1 MHSSMHII
9 LVYQIVSQL
18 VNGIRASN
26 TRTLPPGSPRQM
38 ARLLFCACHGTE
50 SDRSRV
56 TGRRRRR
63 GRINEATASRATL
76 LTAWFRGIEC
86 QEHAAR

>member
-1 MHSSMHII
+1 MHII

-38 ARLLFCACHGTE
+38 ARTSSFLRLP
-50 SDRSRV
+50 RQ
-56 TGRRRRR
+56 
-63 GRINEATASRATL
+63 
-76 LTAWFRGIEC
+76 GIGP
-86 QEHAAR
+86 AAAAGEVVLMKL